1 MVCLLK
7 VRSPGPFSDL
17 FNMIRLLTKCTP
29 LLRKRP
35 IAGCPTAMAASFHL
49 LPFHS
54 TTLHPSPSPSPFLPT
69 CLFKAPKPILHPSAQ
84 QYRHFAIRRKYV
96 KRGSNQQKD
105 EHITNRQ
112 IPSRIGG
119 LGTEVRLVFP
129 DASNKL
135 MTIADALI
143 RGQEENLD
151 VVLVQSSAKPPTCK
165 ILDLGFHKYNMRKK
179 AAEKRKTAPLP
190 VKTIKFKVKIEKG
203 DFQRKVDE
211 ARKFLYKGHT
221 VRLSIVLVARF
232 PQGEERATFLYKNF
246 IAAIDDL
253 ILEKTQRELSSF
265 GAVRQDELQ
274 PRSLHV
280 NAGDIQA
287 FNDKE
292 GLVEKRGD

>member
-1 MVCLLK
+1 
-7 VRSPGPFSDL
+7 
-17 FNMIRLLTKCTP
+17 
-29 LLRKRP
+29 
-35 IAGCPTAMAASFHL
+35 MAASGHL

-54 TTLHPSPSPSPFLPT
+54 STPHPSPCPSPFTAT
-69 CLFKAPKPILHPSAQ
+69 CLFNAPRPILNPSSQ
-84 QYRHFAIRRKYV
+84 QYRHFAIRRKYL
-96 KRGSNQQKD
+96 KRGTNQQNAPRPILNPSSQQYRHFAIRRKYLKRGTNQQKA

-246 IAAIDDL
+246 IAAVDDL
-253 ILEKTQRELSSF
+253 ILEKTQRELNSF

-274 PRSLHV
+274 PKSLHV
-280 NAGDIQA
+280 NAKDIQA

-292 GLVEKRGD
+292 GLVEKREM